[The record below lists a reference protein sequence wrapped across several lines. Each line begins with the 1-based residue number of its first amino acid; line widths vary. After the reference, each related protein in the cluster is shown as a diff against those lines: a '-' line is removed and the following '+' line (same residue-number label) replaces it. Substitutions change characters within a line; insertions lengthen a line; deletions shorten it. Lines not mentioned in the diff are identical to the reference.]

1 MEFITSLGW
10 YIVPFVLVLSV
21 LVFVHELGH
30 YLVARWN
37 GVGIDVF
44 SIGFGP
50 EIFGWTDK
58 AGTRWKVSWVPLGG
72 YVKMVGDADAA
83 STPDHEAL
91 KKLSDELKEKSLH
104 HKSVGAR
111 IAVSAA
117 GPLANYLFAIMAL
130 ALLFVTVG
138 QRYTSPV
145 IDNVQAEGAAA
156 VAGLQAGDK
165 IVSIDGTSIAR
176 FEDMQAIV
184 HDHPGTPLQV
194 VYERAGQQQQVT
206 VTPKLSEL
214 KDHFGNVHQ
223 VGLLGVIGNQAEY
236 IQRQPLSAIGYAVQE
251 TWDITVQTLRGL
263 WQVIMGMKS
272 ADGLGGPLRIAQM
285 SGEVAQNGMVALVWF
300 MALLSINLGLL
311 NFFPIPML
319 DGGHLLFY
327 TIEAIR
333 GKPVSEK
340 AQEWCYRIG
349 FGLLIALMLFAT
361 SNDIRQIFFK

>member
-10 YIVPFVLVLSV
+10 YVVPFILVLSV

-50 EIFGWTDK
+50 EVFGWTDK
-58 AGTRWKVSWVPLGG
+58 VGTRWKVSWVPLGG

-83 STPDHEAL
+83 STPDHEGL
-91 KKLSDELKEKSLH
+91 QKLSDELKEKSLH

-117 GPLANYLFAIMAL
+117 GPLANYLFAVVVLAIM
-130 ALLFVTVG
+130 FVTYG
-138 QRYTSPV
+138 QRFTSPI
-145 IDNVQAEGAAA
+145 IDGVQEGGAAA

-165 IVSIDGTSIAR
+165 ITEIAGNHIER
-176 FEDMQAIV
+176 FEDIQMIV
-184 HDHPGTPLQV
+184 HDNPEVPMKV
-194 VYERAGQQQQVT
+194 IFERDGKVQEIT
-206 VTPKLSEL
+206 ITPKLSEIT
-214 KDHFGNVHQ
+214 DNFGTVHK
-223 VGLLGVIGNQAEY
+223 VGLLGVIGNKADFVKHS
-236 IQRQPLSAIGYAVQE
+236 PVSAVGYALKE
-251 TWDITVQTLRGL
+251 TWDITAQTLNGL
-263 WQVIMGMKS
+263 WQVIVGMKS

-285 SGEVAQNGMVALVWF
+285 SGEVAQNGIVSIVWF

-311 NFFPIPML
+311 NLFPIPML
-319 DGGHLLFY
+319 DGGHLVFY

-333 GKPVSEK
+333 GKPVSEN
-340 AQEWCYRIG
+340 AQEWSYRVG
-349 FGLLIALMLFAT
+349 FGLLVALMLFAT